1 MASSGKRRAAGA
13 GAGARGRGAG
23 RGGRVQQRQREPEQE
38 QQDDD
43 EEEERGEE
51 VEDGE
56 DLTMGEED
64 ARRRSDDDDGDDGE
78 DDEEEDREKIPGE
91 LLTRILHE
99 FFEREG
105 TRVTRDANAA
115 VVRYVDIFVREAI
128 ARAAVERDGGF
139 LEVSLALLSFSDPPG
154 ALS

>member
-1 MASSGKRRAAGA
+1 M
-13 GAGARGRGAG
+13 
-23 RGGRVQQRQREPEQE
+23 QPRQREREQE

-43 EEEERGEE
+43 GEEEEGRAQE

-56 DLTMGEED
+56 DLTMGEDD
-64 ARRRSDDDDGDDGE
+64 AGRRGGDDVDG
-78 DDEEEDREKIPGE
+78 DDEEEEEEDEEDEEREKIPGE

-115 VVRYVDIFVREAI
+115 VVRYVDVFVREAI

-139 LEVSLALLSFSDPPG
+139 LEVSLPLLSFPCPLEHRADDDG
-154 ALS
+154 